1 MTLQEIIADIHALS
15 EDLEAYERKYGVLS
29 ETFYESYMSGKE
41 PGVKIKQGDNMKKYA
56 ILAIAFVG
64 LLILPGSVYCEQW
77 QDLVE
82 QMATGDIN
90 WTKGV
95 VQAKG
100 IGAPPERYYGKPQ
113 ARPMALRAAKL
124 DAMRNLLE
132 VTKGVRISSTTTVKD
147 YVVESDIIM
156 SQVQGMV
163 KGAQVVHQEYM
174 SDGTVEVTMQMS
186 LMGGFAQLILPK
198 EIKQVESIRPIP
210 PVHKE
215 PLPKPSAPAPKP
227 VPEVFT
233 GMVIDAR
240 GINAR
245 PAMAPKILN
254 ENGDEVYGSAYVS
267 REFAVQQGMSGYAK
281 DLTAAQSNPRVTNSP
296 LTVKGLRTEGH
307 GRSDIVISNADA
319 SRLRSASEHLA
330 FLKKCRVMIVVD

>member
-1 MTLQEIIADIHALS
+1 
-15 EDLEAYERKYGVLS
+15 
-29 ETFYESYMSGKE
+29 
-41 PGVKIKQGDNMKKYA
+41 MKKYA
-56 ILAIAFVG
+56 ILSIAFVG
-64 LLILPGSVYCEQW
+64 LLILPGSVYCQQW

-132 VTKGVRISSTTTVKD
+132 ATKGVRISSTTLVKD
-147 YVVESDIIM
+147 FAVTSDIIM
-156 SQVQGMV
+156 SQIEGMV

-186 LMGGFAQLILPK
+186 LMGGFAQLILPM

-215 PLPKPSAPAPKP
+215 PLPPIVKKPSAPAPKP
-227 VPEVFT
+227 VSEVFT

-254 ENGDEVYGSAYVS
+254 ENGEEVYGSAYVS

-319 SRLRSASEHLA
+319 SKLRSASEHLS

>member
-1 MTLQEIIADIHALS
+1 
-15 EDLEAYERKYGVLS
+15 
-29 ETFYESYMSGKE
+29 
-41 PGVKIKQGDNMKKYA
+41 MKKYA
-56 ILAIAFVG
+56 ILAIVFVG
-64 LLILPGSVYCEQW
+64 LLVIPASVYCQQW

-82 QMATGDIN
+82 QIGTGDIN

-100 IGAPPERYYGKPQ
+100 IGVPPEKYYGKPQ
-113 ARPMALRAAKL
+113 ARPLALRAAKM

-132 VTKGVRISSTTTVKD
+132 ATKGVRISSTTIVKD
-147 YVVESDIIM
+147 FAITSDIIM
-156 SQVQGMV
+156 SQIEGMV
-163 KGAQVVHQEYM
+163 KGAQIVHHEYM

-186 LMGGFAQLILPK
+186 LMGGFAQLILPV
-198 EIKQVESIRPIP
+198 EIKQVESIRPVP

-215 PLPKPSAPAPKP
+215 PLLPAAEAPALKS
-227 VPEVFT
+227 VSEVFT

-254 ENGDEVYGSAYVS
+254 ENGEEVYGSAYVS

-307 GRSDIVISNADA
+307 GRSDIVVSNADA
-319 SRLRSASEHLA
+319 SRLRSASEHLS

>member
-1 MTLQEIIADIHALS
+1 
-15 EDLEAYERKYGVLS
+15 
-29 ETFYESYMSGKE
+29 
-41 PGVKIKQGDNMKKYA
+41 MKKYA

-64 LLILPGSVYCEQW
+64 LLILPGSVYCQQW

-132 VTKGVRISSTTTVKD
+132 ATKGVRINSTTVVKD
-147 YVVESDIIM
+147 FAITSDIIM
-156 SQVQGMV
+156 SQVEGMV
-163 KGAQVVHQEYM
+163 KGAQIVHQEYM

-186 LMGGFAQLILPK
+186 LMGGFAQLILPR
-198 EIKQVESIRPIP
+198 EIKQVESIRPMP

-215 PLPKPSAPAPKP
+215 PLPPIAEPSAPKP
-227 VPEVFT
+227 ASEVFT

-245 PAMAPKILN
+245 PAMAPKVLN
-254 ENGDEVYGSAYVS
+254 ENGEEVYGSAYVS

-296 LTVKGLRTEGH
+296 LTVKGLRTEGP
-307 GRSDIVISNADA
+307 GSSDIVISNADA
-319 SRLRSASEHLA
+319 SRLRSASEHLS

>member
-1 MTLQEIIADIHALS
+1 
-15 EDLEAYERKYGVLS
+15 
-29 ETFYESYMSGKE
+29 
-41 PGVKIKQGDNMKKYA
+41 MKKYA

-64 LLILPGSVYCEQW
+64 LLILPGSVYCQQW

-132 VTKGVRISSTTTVKD
+132 ATKGVRISSTTLVKD
-147 YVVESDIIM
+147 FAVTSDIIM
-156 SQVQGMV
+156 SQIEGMV

-186 LMGGFAQLILPK
+186 LMGGFAQLILPM

-215 PLPKPSAPAPKP
+215 PLPPIVKKPSAPAPKP
-227 VPEVFT
+227 VSEVFT

-254 ENGDEVYGSAYVS
+254 ENGEEVYGSAYVS

-307 GRSDIVISNADA
+307 GRSDIIISNADA
-319 SRLRSASEHLA
+319 SRLRSASEHLS

>member
-1 MTLQEIIADIHALS
+1 
-15 EDLEAYERKYGVLS
+15 
-29 ETFYESYMSGKE
+29 
-41 PGVKIKQGDNMKKYA
+41 MKKYA
-56 ILAIAFVG
+56 ILAIVFVG
-64 LLILPGSVYCEQW
+64 LLILPASVYCQQC

-82 QMATGDIN
+82 QIGTGDIN
-90 WTKGV
+90 WTKGII
-95 VQAKG
+95 QAKG
-100 IGAPPERYYGKPQ
+100 IGVPPEKYYGKPQ

-132 VTKGVRISSTTTVKD
+132 VTKGVRISSTTLVKD
-147 YVVESDIIM
+147 FAISSDIIM
-156 SQVQGMV
+156 SQVEGMV
-163 KGAQVVHQEYM
+163 KGAQIVHQEYM
-174 SDGTVEVTMQMS
+174 SDGTVEVTVQMS
-186 LMGGFAQLILPK
+186 LMGGFAQLILPV
-198 EIKQVESIRPIP
+198 EIKQVESVRPMP
-210 PVHKE
+210 PVHKAPIVE
-215 PLPKPSAPAPKP
+215 PSAPALKP
-227 VPEVFT
+227 VSEVFT

-254 ENGDEVYGSAYVS
+254 ENGEEVYGSAYVS

-319 SRLRSASEHLA
+319 SRLRSASEHLT
-330 FLKKCRVMIVVD
+330 FLKKCRVMVVVD

>member
-1 MTLQEIIADIHALS
+1 
-15 EDLEAYERKYGVLS
+15 
-29 ETFYESYMSGKE
+29 
-41 PGVKIKQGDNMKKYA
+41 MKKYA

-64 LLILPGSVYCEQW
+64 LLILPGSVYCQQW

-82 QMATGDIN
+82 QIATGDIN

-100 IGAPPERYYGKPQ
+100 IGAPPE
-113 ARPMALRAAKL
+113 
-124 DAMRNLLE
+124 
-132 VTKGVRISSTTTVKD
+132 S
-147 YVVESDIIM
+147 
-156 SQVQGMV
+156 
-163 KGAQVVHQEYM
+163 QEYM

-186 LMGGFAQLILPK
+186 LMGGFAQLILPM
-198 EIKQVESIRPIP
+198 EIKQVESIRPVS

-215 PLPKPSAPAPKP
+215 PLPPIVEPSTPAPKP
-227 VPEVFT
+227 VSEVFT

-254 ENGDEVYGSAYVS
+254 ENGEEVYGSAYVS

-307 GRSDIVISNADA
+307 GRSDIIISNADA
-319 SRLRSASEHLA
+319 SRLRSASEHLS

>member
-1 MTLQEIIADIHALS
+1 
-15 EDLEAYERKYGVLS
+15 
-29 ETFYESYMSGKE
+29 
-41 PGVKIKQGDNMKKYA
+41 MKKYA

-64 LLILPGSVYCEQW
+64 LLILPASAYCEQW
-77 QDLVE
+77 QNLIE
-82 QMATGDIN
+82 QIGNGSIN
-90 WTKGV
+90 WTRGV

-100 IGAPPERYYGKPQ
+100 IGAPPEKYYGKPQ
-113 ARPMALRAAKL
+113 ARPMALKAAKL
-124 DAMRNLLE
+124 DAIRNLLE

-163 KGAQVVHQEYM
+163 KGAQIVHQEYM

-215 PLPKPSAPAPKP
+215 PLPPIVKKPSAPAPKP
-227 VPEVFT
+227 ASEVFT

-254 ENGDEVYGSAYVS
+254 ENGEEVYGSAYVS

>member
-1 MTLQEIIADIHALS
+1 
-15 EDLEAYERKYGVLS
+15 
-29 ETFYESYMSGKE
+29 
-41 PGVKIKQGDNMKKYA
+41 MKKYA
-56 ILAIAFVG
+56 ILSIAFVG
-64 LLILPGSVYCEQW
+64 LIVLSTPAYCQQW

-82 QMATGDIN
+82 QMANGSVN

-100 IGAPPERYYGKPQ
+100 IGAPPEKYFGKPQ

-132 VTKGVRISSTTTVKD
+132 ATKGVRINSTTIVKD
-147 YVVESDIIM
+147 FAISSDIIM
-156 SQVQGMV
+156 SQVEGMV
-163 KGAQVVHQEYM
+163 KGAQVVYQEYM
-174 SDGTVEVTMQMS
+174 SDGTVEITMQMS

-198 EIKQVESIRPIP
+198 EIKQVESIKPMLPAHTPPI
-210 PVHKE
+210 VEILDKE
-215 PLPKPSAPAPKP
+215 AKP
-227 VPEVFT
+227 VSEVFT

-240 GINAR
+240 GINTR

-254 ENGDEVYGSAYVS
+254 ENGEEVYGSAYVS

-296 LTVKGLRTEGH
+296 LTVKGLRTEGP
-307 GRSDIVISNADA
+307 GRSNIVISNADA
-319 SRLRSASEHLA
+319 SRLRSASEHLS

>member
-1 MTLQEIIADIHALS
+1 
-15 EDLEAYERKYGVLS
+15 
-29 ETFYESYMSGKE
+29 
-41 PGVKIKQGDNMKKYA
+41 MKKYA
-56 ILAIAFVG
+56 ILAIVFVG
-64 LLILPGSVYCEQW
+64 LLILPASVYCQQW

-82 QMATGDIN
+82 QIGTGDIN
-90 WTKGV
+90 WTKGII
-95 VQAKG
+95 QAKG
-100 IGAPPERYYGKPQ
+100 IGVPPEKYYGKPQ

-132 VTKGVRISSTTTVKD
+132 VTKGVRISSTTLVKD
-147 YVVESDIIM
+147 FAITSDIIM
-156 SQVQGMV
+156 SQVEGMV

-174 SDGTVEVTMQMS
+174 SDGTVEVTIQMS
-186 LMGGFAQLILPK
+186 LMGGFAQLILPV
-198 EIKQVESIRPIP
+198 EIKQVESVRPML
-210 PVHKE
+210 PVHKAPIVE
-215 PLPKPSAPAPKP
+215 PSAPALKP
-227 VPEVFT
+227 VSEVFT

-254 ENGDEVYGSAYVS
+254 ENGEEVYGSAYVS

-319 SRLRSASEHLA
+319 SRLRSASEHLS
-330 FLKKCRVMIVVD
+330 FLKKCRVMVVVD

>member
-1 MTLQEIIADIHALS
+1 
-15 EDLEAYERKYGVLS
+15 
-29 ETFYESYMSGKE
+29 
-41 PGVKIKQGDNMKKYA
+41 MKKYA

-64 LLILPGSVYCEQW
+64 LLILPGSVYCQQW

-132 VTKGVRISSTTTVKD
+132 ATKGVRISSTTTVKD

-163 KGAQVVHQEYM
+163 KGAQIVHQEYM

-215 PLPKPSAPAPKP
+215 PLPPIVKKPSAPAPKP
-227 VPEVFT
+227 VSEVFT

-254 ENGDEVYGSAYVS
+254 ENGEEVYGSAYVS

>member
-1 MTLQEIIADIHALS
+1 M
-15 EDLEAYERKYGVLS
+15 R
-29 ETFYESYMSGKE
+29 
-41 PGVKIKQGDNMKKYA
+41 KYA

-64 LLILPGSVYCEQW
+64 LLILPASAYCEQW
-77 QDLVE
+77 QNLIE
-82 QMATGDIN
+82 QIGNGSIN
-90 WTKGV
+90 WTRGV

-100 IGAPPERYYGKPQ
+100 IGAPPEKYYGKPQ
-113 ARPMALRAAKL
+113 ARPMALKAAKL

-132 VTKGVRISSTTTVKD
+132 VTKRVRISSTTTVKD

-163 KGAQVVHQEYM
+163 KGAQIVHQEYM

-186 LMGGFAQLILPK
+186 LMGGFAQLILPM

-215 PLPKPSAPAPKP
+215 PLPPIVKKPSAPAPKP
-227 VPEVFT
+227 VSEVFT

-254 ENGDEVYGSAYVS
+254 ENGEEVYGSAYVS

-319 SRLRSASEHLA
+319 SKLRSASEHLS
-330 FLKKCRVMIVVD
+330 FLKKCRVMIVMD

>member
-1 MTLQEIIADIHALS
+1 
-15 EDLEAYERKYGVLS
+15 
-29 ETFYESYMSGKE
+29 
-41 PGVKIKQGDNMKKYA
+41 MKKYA

-64 LLILPGSVYCEQW
+64 LLVLPASVYCEQW

-82 QMATGDIN
+82 QIGNGSVN

-100 IGAPPERYYGKPQ
+100 IGTPPEKYYGKPQ
-113 ARPMALRAAKL
+113 ARPLALRAAKL
-124 DAMRNLLE
+124 DALRNLLE
-132 VTKGVRISSTTTVKD
+132 ATKGVRISSTTTVKD
-147 YVVESDIIM
+147 FVISSDIIM

-163 KGAQVVHQEYM
+163 KGAQIVHQEYM

-186 LMGGFAQLILPK
+186 LMGGFAQLILPM
-198 EIKQVESIRPIP
+198 EIKQVESVRPVP

-215 PLPKPSAPAPKP
+215 PIAEPSAPKP
-227 VPEVFT
+227 VSEVFT

-245 PAMAPKILN
+245 PAMAPKVLN
-254 ENGDEVYGSAYVS
+254 ENGEEVYGSAYVS

>member
-1 MTLQEIIADIHALS
+1 
-15 EDLEAYERKYGVLS
+15 
-29 ETFYESYMSGKE
+29 
-41 PGVKIKQGDNMKKYA
+41 MKKYA
-56 ILAIAFVG
+56 ILAIVFVG
-64 LLILPGSVYCEQW
+64 LLILPASVYCQQW

-82 QMATGDIN
+82 QIGTGDIN
-90 WTKGV
+90 WTKGII
-95 VQAKG
+95 QAKG
-100 IGAPPERYYGKPQ
+100 IGVPPEKYYGKPQ

-132 VTKGVRISSTTTVKD
+132 VTKGVRISSTTLVKD
-147 YVVESDIIM
+147 FAISSDIIM
-156 SQVQGMV
+156 SQVEGMV
-163 KGAQVVHQEYM
+163 KGAQIVHQEYM
-174 SDGTVEVTMQMS
+174 SDGTVEVTVQMS
-186 LMGGFAQLILPK
+186 LMGGFAQLILPV
-198 EIKQVESIRPIP
+198 EIKQVESVRPMP
-210 PVHKE
+210 PVHKAPIVE
-215 PLPKPSAPAPKP
+215 PSAPALKP
-227 VPEVFT
+227 VSEVFT

-254 ENGDEVYGSAYVS
+254 ENGEEVYGSAYVS

-319 SRLRSASEHLA
+319 SRLRSASEHLT
-330 FLKKCRVMIVVD
+330 FLKKCRVMVVVD

>member
-1 MTLQEIIADIHALS
+1 
-15 EDLEAYERKYGVLS
+15 
-29 ETFYESYMSGKE
+29 
-41 PGVKIKQGDNMKKYA
+41 MKKYA

-64 LLILPGSVYCEQW
+64 LLVLPASVYCEQW

-82 QMATGDIN
+82 QIGNGSIN

-100 IGAPPERYYGKPQ
+100 IGAPPEKYYGKPQ
-113 ARPMALRAAKL
+113 ARPLALRAAKL

-132 VTKGVRISSTTTVKD
+132 ATKGVRISSTTTVRNFAIT
-147 YVVESDIIM
+147 SDIIM

-163 KGAQVVHQEYM
+163 KEAQIVHQEYM
-174 SDGTVEVTMQMS
+174 SDGTVEITMQMS
-186 LMGGFAQLILPK
+186 LMGGFAQLILPR
-198 EIKQVESIRPIP
+198 EIKQVESIRTML
-210 PVHKE
+210 PVHKAPIAE
-215 PLPKPSAPAPKP
+215 PSAPKP
-227 VPEVFT
+227 ASEVFT

-245 PAMAPKILN
+245 PAMAPKVLN
-254 ENGDEVYGSAYVS
+254 ENGEEVYGSAYVS

-281 DLTAAQSNPRVTNSP
+281 DLTAAQINPRVTNSP

-319 SRLRSASEHLA
+319 SRLRSASEHLT